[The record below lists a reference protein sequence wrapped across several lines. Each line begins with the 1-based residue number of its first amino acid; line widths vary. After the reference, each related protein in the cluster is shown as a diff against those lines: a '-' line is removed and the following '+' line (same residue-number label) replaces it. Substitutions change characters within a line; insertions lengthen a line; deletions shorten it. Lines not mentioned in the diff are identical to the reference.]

1 MRCTKKSTTFCLH
14 PCQPLLSQTAASSLS
29 LHHLLCPFLFLPLK
43 QPEGGGVE
51 LDFLSCQNRH
61 DGPTSSAQGSQRAAL
76 TAHCLLISSRLPAL
90 PAPLGREE
98 GRGAGEGSCP
108 CSLPSPCRE
117 RLPPI
122 WNGTTT
128 VKAGRLG
135 ARRDSPQSSWP
146 VQMTELLLSRKTW
159 PFSQGQAASRAS
171 G

>member
-1 MRCTKKSTTFCLH
+1 MWGAPRSQQPFAFTLASPSSHKQQPPALVFITFFA
-14 PCQPLLSQTAASSLS
+14 LSSSS
-29 LHHLLCPFLFLPLK
+29 PSSS
-43 QPEGGGVE
+43 QRGGVE
-51 LDFLSCQNRH
+51 LAFLSCQNRH
-61 DGPTSSAQGSQRAAL
+61 GGPTSSAQGSQRAAL

-108 CSLPSPCRE
+108 CSLPSPCSE
-117 RLPPI
+117 RLLPI

-146 VQMTELLLSRKTW
+146 VQMTELLSRKTW